1 MAATTQQGK
10 SFTLFMVGITATA
23 AGIAFISSGTG
34 KVALVIGVLA
44 VATSLFGFLKI
55 KPLEGVTAE
64 GAQPAVM
71 KLAGVGLALL
81 GWLVVLIGL
90 HLTASVSG
98 RMTTTILGLV
108 VSLAGVLF
116 ILPTASSKNAIW
128 KA

>member
-23 AGIAFISSGTG
+23 TGIAFISSGTG

-44 VATSLFGFLKI
+44 VAISLFGFLKI

>member
-44 VATSLFGFLKI
+44 VAISLFGFLKI

>member
-1 MAATTQQGK
+1 
-10 SFTLFMVGITATA
+10 
-23 AGIAFISSGTG
+23 
-34 KVALVIGVLA
+34 
-44 VATSLFGFLKI
+44 
-55 KPLEGVTAE
+55 
-64 GAQPAVM
+64 
-71 KLAGVGLALL
+71 LALL